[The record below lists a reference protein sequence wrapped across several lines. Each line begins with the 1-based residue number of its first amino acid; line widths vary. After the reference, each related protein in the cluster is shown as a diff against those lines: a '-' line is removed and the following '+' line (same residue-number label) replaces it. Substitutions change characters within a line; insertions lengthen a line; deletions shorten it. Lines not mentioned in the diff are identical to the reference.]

1 MTEPLIVEFEVRA
14 PVEHAFDM
22 WANRCELWWP
32 PSHTVSGE
40 PQAIVC
46 EPRQG
51 GRIFERA
58 PDGAEHDWGEVLDWE
73 PPTRLRYLWHLFFDR
88 SEATE
93 VEVTFRPIDDT
104 ADDRTGVR
112 LTQRGWDRLGDAGPP
127 RRTRTGQAW
136 GAITPRYVQACES
149 TPARG

>member
-14 PVEHAFDM
+14 PIEHAFDM
-22 WANRCELWWP
+22 WANRCALWWP
-32 PSHTVSGE
+32 PSHTVSGD
-40 PQAIVC
+40 PQTIVC
-46 EPRQG
+46 EPHRG

-93 VEVTFRPIDDT
+93 VEVTFS
-104 ADDRTGVR
+104 ALDDRTGVR
-112 LTQRGWDRLGDAGPP
+112 LAQHGWDRLGDVGAP
-127 RRTRTGQAW
+127 RRTRTRQVW
-136 GAITPRYVQACES
+136 GSITPLYAQACEA
-149 TPARG
+149 TPAHG